1 MIVPIPFTRAA
12 FLYGDPI
19 EVMRNEDVETARLR
33 VERSMNA
40 LAERADHY
48 FE

>member
-19 EVMRNEDVETARLR
+19 EVARNEDVETARLR

-40 LAERADHY
+40 LAEKADHY